1 MHEEYVPL
9 VWSLGKSVAWF
20 ERHGLVLLL
29 AVGISTV
36 IFFVIIYPAW
46 WLYSRRSV
54 TCEREGCTSSVPARA
69 AIQGRYIEERGIW
82 RPLNQDDPGVLWE
95 DCAVAYFCS
104 LKCRN
109 SYEECSLRHRTQ

>member
-20 ERHGLVLLL
+20 FERHGLALLL

-46 WLYSRRSV
+46 WLHSRRSV
-54 TCEREGCTSSVPARA
+54 TCEWKGCTSSVPAIA
-69 AIQGRYIEERGIW
+69 AIKGWYIEERGIW
-82 RPLNQDDPGVLWE
+82 RPLNQDDPEGL
-95 DCAVAYFCS
+95 DGAVAYFCS
-104 LKCRN
+104 PKCRN